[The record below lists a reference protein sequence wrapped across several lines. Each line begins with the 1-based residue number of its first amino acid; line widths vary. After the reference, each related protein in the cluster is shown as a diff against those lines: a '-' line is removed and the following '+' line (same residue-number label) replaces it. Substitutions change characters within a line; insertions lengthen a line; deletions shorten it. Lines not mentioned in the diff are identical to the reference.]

1 MKNIINLTLLFLCT
15 LCAKSQNLPLWNGE
29 TPNIANCI
37 FNNGT
42 ADNSGPYAGQWA
54 FKGTI
59 NNWKPGIIN
68 LKCQDKWRVDL
79 SAHNEIRFYLKS
91 ELVGANL
98 KIGLTG
104 WPHSSQM
111 VDVAPYVENG
121 PADAQYKLVKIP
133 TQLLKTAEYQLH
145 SVENIRFETTSDNLF
160 NFYVDEL
167 IAFDTEANKVDSI
180 NLLSNQ
186 VIKLNI
192 SGRYDMNDVLQV
204 FNYNITS
211 TDDPEFSFPQ
221 FPGKIGR
228 HFFVRDF
235 PDYSTNPMLKN
246 EIFLV
251 LSKKLKNN
259 KNYTIT
265 INNVKDPAGNSFNA
279 PQKIAFQFNDL
290 QLINHSVKV
299 NQVGYFNWA
308 PKYAYIGNY
317 LGDAG
322 EMPVSAPNFQLKKS
336 DTDEVVLSSTP
347 DFRGSDPKL
356 SGELIFD
363 CDFSSFYTPGKY
375 YVYVPG
381 IGRSYDFEISD
392 RVLDAAYYTTA
403 RGLFYQRCGTT
414 LKEPFAD
421 PKWSHGECHL
431 NDGYSHDSWLKSS
444 LYNGEPI
451 HQYIPMPMGWHD
463 AGDYGKYATPGLS
476 ALYYLLTIYQFY
488 PEKFADGELNLP
500 ESGNGIPDILD
511 EAKHELNW
519 LLKMQA
525 ADGGVYERITTINWP
540 NTMPD
545 DDLGMRYISEKTTN
559 TTGQF
564 AAIMAMANRIFKP
577 FLPNFADQCLN
588 QAKQAMN
595 FLLAHPDAAPAGG
608 YDPGPAGMGGGDY
621 PDPEGDQDE
630 RAWAAA
636 ELYKST
642 GDLNFRNLFDDY
654 WSKHPPFWGWNPF
667 QHHQIAASLAYATTN
682 YPVDENKVTS
692 IKQAIV
698 NYAENTL
705 SPRIESNYYRS
716 ACRLDV
722 LVFLGWGAYG
732 QSSRYSWDLIMAYYL
747 TGLEK
752 YKKNAL
758 LSLDVQLGNNPQNMT
773 YVTGLGSKYPMDP
786 LHHPSRHDGSQEPVP
801 GIPIYGPSAHLNM
814 SNPYD
819 FAVQSTANLYPA
831 GEDITDPYPALR
843 RFYGISSNVGMSEF
857 NVIDMAITSSVIGF
871 FKTEPL
877 KGNISQSPLYKLNYF
892 KAINQLN
899 KIVLKWETAMEQQ
912 INYFS
917 LEKSYDGNTYQEI
930 LKINSKGNSDVPQQY
945 EGMDPNTLANT
956 NYYRLKI
963 VDQQGNSIYSQV
975 IIVELSDKSNRKLK
989 LYPNPASDQ
998 IHFTILD
1005 DNNVQIYWNMII
1017 SDFDGK
1023 VVLKGTGEI
1032 ASLSELLNKHLSNLK
1047 PGVYVIKLNN
1057 GSEELSTK
1065 FVRK

>member
-1 MKNIINLTLLFLCT
+1 MKNIINLTLIFLCT
-15 LCAKSQNLPLWNGE
+15 IGAKSQNLPLWNGE
-29 TPNIANCI
+29 TPIIANCI
-37 FNNGT
+37 FSNGIS
-42 ADNSGPYAGQWA
+42 DNSSPYVGQWA

-59 NNWKPGIIN
+59 NKWKPAIIN

-79 SAHNEIRFYLKS
+79 STHNEIRFYLKS

-98 KIGLTG
+98 KFGLTG
-104 WPHSSQM
+104 WPYSSQM
-111 VDVAPYVENG
+111 IDIAPYVENG
-121 PADAQYKLVKIP
+121 PIDSQYKLVKIP

-145 SVENIRFETTSDNLF
+145 SVENIRFETNADNLF
-160 NFYVDEL
+160 SFYLDEL

-211 TDDPEFSFPQ
+211 IDDPEFSFPQ
-221 FPGKIGR
+221 FPNKIGR
-228 HFFVRDF
+228 HFYVRDF
-235 PDYSTNPMLKN
+235 PDYSTNPLLKN

-251 LSKKLKNN
+251 LNKKLKNN

-265 INNVKDPAGNSFNA
+265 INNIKDGAGNSFIA
-279 PQKIAFQFNDL
+279 PQKISFQFNDL

-299 NQVGYFNWA
+299 NQVGYFSWG

-322 EMPVSAPNFQLKKS
+322 EMPIGASNFQLKRS
-336 DTDEVVLSSTP
+336 DTHEVVLNSSP
-347 DFRGSDPKL
+347 DFRGSDLKL

-363 CDFSSFYTPGKY
+363 CDFSSFYSPGKY

-403 RGLFYQRCGTT
+403 RGLFYQRCGMA

-451 HQYIPMPMGWHD
+451 HQNIPMPMGWHD

-488 PEKFADGELNLP
+488 PEKFSDGELNLP

-511 EAKHELNW
+511 EAKHELKW

-525 ADGGVYERITTINWP
+525 DDGGVYERVTTLNWP
-540 NTMPD
+540 TTMPD

-588 QAKQAMN
+588 QAKLAMN
-595 FLLAHPDAAPAGG
+595 FLLAHPDSAPAGG
-608 YDPGPAGMGGGDY
+608 YDPGTAGMGGGDY

-667 QHHQIAASLAYATTN
+667 QHHQIAASLAYVTTN
-682 YPVDENKVTS
+682 HPIDENKVTN

-705 SPRIESNYYRS
+705 SPRIETNFYRS

-722 LVFLGWGAYG
+722 VDFLGWGAYG
-732 QSSRYSWDLIMAYYL
+732 QSSRYSWDLIMAFYL

-773 YVTGLGSKYPMDP
+773 YITGLGSKYPMDP
-786 LHHPSRHDGSQEPVP
+786 LHHPSRHDGSPEPVP
-801 GIPIYGPSAHLNM
+801 GIPIYGPSAHLAM

-819 FAVQSTANLYPA
+819 LAIQSKSNLYPA
-831 GEDITDPYPALR
+831 GENTTDPYPALR

-877 KGNISQSPLYKLNYF
+877 KGDILQSTLYKLNYF
-892 KAINQLN
+892 KATNQAN

-912 INYFS
+912 INFFS
-917 LEKSYDGNTYQEI
+917 LEKSYDGHTYQEI
-930 LKINSKGNSDVPQQY
+930 IKINSKGNSDVPQQY
-945 EGMDPNTLANT
+945 EGIDPSTSANT
-956 NYYRLKI
+956 NFFRLKI
-963 VDQQGNSIYSQV
+963 VDQQGNSTYSQV
-975 IIVELSDKSNRKLK
+975 VTVKLSDKTNRKLR
-989 LYPNPASDQ
+989 LYPNPVSDQ
-998 IHFTILD
+998 VYLTISD
-1005 DNNVQIYWNMII
+1005 VDNAQIYWNMII
-1017 SDFDGK
+1017 SDFDGN
-1023 VVLKGTGEI
+1023 VVLKGSGEI
-1032 ASLSELLNKHLSNLK
+1032 LSLSELLTKHLSTLK
-1047 PGVYVIKLNN
+1047 PGVYIIKLKN
-1057 GSEELSTK
+1057 GLEELNTK